1 LTSKPVSI
9 TDKSV
14 DITDTE
20 IDKPVLIQIIE
31 KSLKI
36 RKNKKT
42 REKSK
47 RFSQESFLNLHHLV
61 G

>member
-1 LTSKPVSI
+1 LTSKSVSI